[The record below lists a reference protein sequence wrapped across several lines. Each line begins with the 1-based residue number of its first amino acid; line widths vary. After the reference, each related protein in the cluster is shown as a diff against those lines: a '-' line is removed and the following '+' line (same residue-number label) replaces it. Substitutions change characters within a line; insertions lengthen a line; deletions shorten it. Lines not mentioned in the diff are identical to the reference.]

1 MNFYF
6 KSCIL
11 SFFLGLTT
19 VMLIYGIGIGSSNS
33 TVCREQ
39 YDYSVERYGYS
50 CRLLGFPTS
59 YIENDVWGHN
69 AHVYPLEFVV
79 NVLIWSVAFCALLS
93 PLRNYLKQAFEA
105 LSTTNKATRSA
116 IILELFAVPLIF
128 LILVNDLPVRHGDLV
143 DIFFRTFNH
152 WSFLY
157 LPIPIITFLGI
168 LVGIGGSFHKI
179 RAGQSDGS
187 VTEGS
192 RKRGVLRKIVLYL
205 PFLIAMWIIIAMMFI
220 GWIPEVV

>member
-6 KSCIL
+6 KSYIL

-33 TVCREQ
+33 KVCREQ

-69 AHVYPLEFVV
+69 AHVYPLKLVV

-105 LSTTNKATRSA
+105 VSTTNNATRSA
-116 IILELFAVPLIF
+116 IILELFAVPLIV
-128 LILVNDLPVRHGDLV
+128 LILVNDLPVRQGDLV
-143 DIFFRTFNH
+143 NIFFHTFNH

-157 LPIPIITFLGI
+157 FSIPIITFLGI
-168 LVGIGGSFHKI
+168 LVGIGGLFHKI
-179 RAGQSDGS
+179 GTGQSDGS

-192 RKRGVLRKIVLYL
+192 RRRVLRKIVLYL